1 MSFTTPFESMRH
13 WSLKIKFGVY
23 AAGLVLIALVVAGLI
38 LVPTVTFSQQ
48 RQLDR
53 RLAEDAEELFRDL
66 ENFRGAPVNPRR
78 PLSARF
84 IPVALQDRLI
94 LLKGPEGQLLYAS
107 PGLEAKDLVD
117 SSLGFVSIEVGESPF
132 RIGRFHREPFHL
144 QVGADLAPL
153 KDLKTELW
161 RGLFAAAPITA
172 AAVFVL
178 GFWLA
183 RYAIRP
189 VTELT
194 AAAERISVNHPEER
208 LPIPSTRDE
217 IARLTEVLN
226 DAFERLARSYEAAT
240 RFSADASH
248 QLKTPVTVLRL
259 GLESLRSDRSLPS
272 DLMEEVE
279 TLQRQ
284 TRRLTML
291 INELLLLAQA
301 DAGRLQLSQEQ
312 IDLRPV
318 IDASVDDMETLTRER
333 RISIRTELP
342 ERLEVRVDLRRLNL
356 TLQIITENAVKYTPD
371 GGSIR
376 LRASID
382 QSWFRL
388 KLANTGKEIP
398 GEDQERIFQRFQ
410 RGLGV
415 AEDVSGHGLGLN
427 IARTLL
433 RAHQGELKL
442 VCSDEDWTEFELTL
456 PVSEG

>member
-1 MSFTTPFESMRH
+1 MKPFESMRH
-13 WSLKIKFGVY
+13 WSLKIKFGAY
-23 AAGLVLIALVVAGLI
+23 AAGLVLIALVVAGLV
-38 LVPTVTFSQQ
+38 LVPTVTFSQL

-94 LLKGPEGQLLYAS
+94 ILKGPEGQLLYAS

-117 SSLGFVSIEVGESPF
+117 SSREYVSIDVGDRSF
-132 RIGRFHREPFHL
+132 RIGNFHREPFHL
-144 QVGADLAPL
+144 QVGADLVPL
-153 KDLKTELW
+153 NDLKSELW
-161 RGLFAAAPITA
+161 RGLLAAAPITA
-172 AAVFVL
+172 AAVFGL

-189 VTELT
+189 VTSLT
-194 AAAERISVNHPEER
+194 AAAERISVNRLEER
-208 LPIPSTRDE
+208 LPVPPTRDE

-272 DLMEEVE
+272 DLIEEVE

-301 DAGRLQLSQEQ
+301 DAGRLQLSRERV
-312 IDLRPV
+312 DLRPV
-318 IDASVDDMETLTRER
+318 IDASVDDMETLTRDR

-342 ERLEVRVDLRRLNL
+342 ERLDVRVDLRRLNL

-376 LRASID
+376 LRAGID
-382 QSWFRL
+382 QRWFSL
-388 KLANTGKEIP
+388 KLANTGKGIP
-398 GEDQERIFQRFQ
+398 GEDRERIFQRFQ

-442 VCSDEDWTEFELTL
+442 VRSDEEWTEFELTL
-456 PVSEG
+456 PISEG

>member
-1 MSFTTPFESMRH
+1 MRH
-13 WSLKIKFGVY
+13 WSLKTKFGVY

-38 LVPTVTFSQQ
+38 LVPTVTFSQL

-53 RLAEDAEELFRDL
+53 GLAEDADELFRDL

-94 LLKGPEGQLLYAS
+94 ILTGPEGQLLYAS

-117 SSLGFVSIEVGESPF
+117 SARGFGSIEVGERSF
-132 RIGRFHREPFHL
+132 RIGNFQRDPFRL
-144 QVGADLAPL
+144 QVGADLGPL
-153 KDLKTELW
+153 TDLRRELW
-161 RGLFAAAPITA
+161 YGLLAAAPLTA
-172 AAVFVL
+172 AAVFGL

-189 VTELT
+189 VSSLT
-194 AAAERISVNHPEER
+194 AAAERISVNRLEER
-208 LPIPSTRDE
+208 LPVPPTRDE

-226 DAFERLARSYEAAT
+226 DAFERLARSYQAAT

-259 GLESLRSDRSLPS
+259 GLESLRADQSLPPE
-272 DLMEEVE
+272 LAGEVE
-279 TLQRQ
+279 TLLRQ

-301 DAGRLQLSQEQ
+301 DAGRLELSREQ
-312 IDLRPV
+312 VDLRPV
-318 IDASVDDMETLTRER
+318 IDASVDDMETLTGDRG
-333 RISIRTELP
+333 ISIRTELP

-356 TLQIITENAVKYTPD
+356 ILQILVENAVKYTPD
-371 GGSIR
+371 DGSIV
-376 LRASID
+376 LSAEI
-382 QSWFRL
+382 QGGWFRL
-388 KLANTGKEIP
+388 KLANTGKGIP
-398 GEDQERIFQRFQ
+398 LGDRERIFQRFQ
-410 RGLGV
+410 RGAGV
-415 AEDVSGHGLGLN
+415 AEDVQGHGLGLN

-433 RAHQGELKL
+433 RAHQGELEL
-442 VCSDEDWTEFELTL
+442 MESDHEWTAFELKL
-456 PVSEG
+456 PVSEA

>member
-1 MSFTTPFESMRH
+1 MKPFESMRH
-13 WSLKIKFGVY
+13 WSLKIKFGAY
-23 AAGLVLIALVVAGLI
+23 AAGLVLIALVVAGLV
-38 LVPTVTFSQQ
+38 LVPTVTFSQL

-53 RLAEDAEELFRDL
+53 GLAEDAEELFRDL

-94 LLKGPEGQLLYAS
+94 ILKGPEGQLLYAS

-117 SSLGFVSIEVGESPF
+117 SSREYVSIDVGDRSF
-132 RIGRFHREPFHL
+132 RIGNFHREPFHL
-144 QVGADLAPL
+144 QVGADLVPL
-153 KDLKTELW
+153 NDLKSELW
-161 RGLFAAAPITA
+161 RGLLAAAPITA
-172 AAVFVL
+172 AAVFGL

-189 VTELT
+189 VTSLT
-194 AAAERISVNHPEER
+194 AAAERISVNRLEER
-208 LPIPSTRDE
+208 LPVPPTRDE

-272 DLMEEVE
+272 DLIEEVE

-301 DAGRLQLSQEQ
+301 DAGRLQLSRERV
-312 IDLRPV
+312 DLRPV
-318 IDASVDDMETLTRER
+318 IDASVDDMETLTRDR

-342 ERLEVRVDLRRLNL
+342 ERLDVRVDLRRLNL

-376 LRASID
+376 LRAGID
-382 QSWFRL
+382 QRWFSL
-388 KLANTGKEIP
+388 KLANTGKGIP
-398 GEDQERIFQRFQ
+398 GEDRERIFQRFQ

-442 VCSDEDWTEFELTL
+442 VRSDEEWTEFELTL
-456 PVSEG
+456 PISEG